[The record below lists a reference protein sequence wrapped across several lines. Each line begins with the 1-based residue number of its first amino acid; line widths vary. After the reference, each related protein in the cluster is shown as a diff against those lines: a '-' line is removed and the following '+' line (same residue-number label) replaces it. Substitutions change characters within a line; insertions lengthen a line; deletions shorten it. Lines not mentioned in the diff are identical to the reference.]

1 LTHQLK
7 VKIGGKNMKRLS
19 KLVCLIL
26 AIVTLAGVVLTGCSL
41 TASASKKL
49 VVYAALNE
57 DDMVAITKKF
67 KEDTGIEIEYVRGGA
82 GDMSARV
89 LAEKASPNA
98 DVLVGGSVDVYDPL
112 VKEGVLVKYDSKNN
126 DKLDPR
132 FNDPNGYWQGWYM
145 GVLGLVINKDRFEK
159 ELKPKGLEYPKTWDD
174 LLDERYDDVFVTS
187 NPVTAGGAYIFSACQ
202 IFRLGEDKAWD
213 YLKALDKNVH
223 HYYKGAVDCISPIA
237 TGEFI
242 VGMSW
247 VHDIYKQVKAG
258 YPIDVVIP
266 EQTAYEIG
274 GSAVVKGAKNQKNAE
289 KFIDWLLTKEVG
301 EMNTGLSNRY
311 SVLPEVASP
320 AGLPKIEDVN
330 LVSYDRA
337 KAGEMK
343 KAVVEKFDK
352 EIASKR

>member
-1 LTHQLK
+1 
-7 VKIGGKNMKRLS
+7 MKKLS
-19 KLVCLIL
+19 KLLCLLLAFIIL
-26 AIVTLAGVVLTGCSL
+26 ASLMTGCQG
-41 TASASKKL
+41 AQSKKL

-67 KEDTGIEIEYVRGGA
+67 KEDTGIEIEHIRGGA

-89 LAEKASPNA
+89 LAEKSSPNA
-98 DVLVGGSVDVYDPL
+98 DILVGGSVDVYDPL
-112 VKEGVLVKYDSKNN
+112 VKEGVLVKYDSPNN

-145 GVLGLVINKDRFEK
+145 GVLGLVINRDRFEK

-174 LLDERYDDVFVTS
+174 LLDERYDDVYVTS
-187 NPVTAGGAYIFSACQ
+187 NPVTAGGAYIFTACQ

-247 VHDIYKQVKAG
+247 VHDIYKQVKQG

-274 GSAVVKGAKNQKNAE
+274 GAAVVKGGKNQKNAE
-289 KFIDWLLTKEVG
+289 KFIDWLLTKDVG
-301 EMNTGLSNRY
+301 TMNTEISNRY
-311 SVLPEVASP
+311 SVLAEVASP
-320 AGLPKIEDVN
+320 AGLPAIGDVD

-343 KAVVEKFDK
+343 TSVVDKFDK